1 MASQGF
7 RERILEISVDGAALT
22 NSTTATSIIPAAFK
36 TAALPLGYFD
46 RVGRVVAFE
55 FSGRISTVVT
65 TPGTLTLALRFGSI
79 DVFVSGAMA
88 LNTTAQTNTHWVLK
102 GELVCRAFGAG
113 TSTTL
118 FPKGCTFRSHAVI
131 GSPAA
136 TAGGAGEVMLP
147 YNAAA
152 AVGGGFDNSAS
163 QAIDLM
169 ATWSVANAA
178 NSITLHAGNI
188 DVYS

>member
-7 RERILEISVDGAALT
+7 RERILEVSVDGTALT
-22 NSTTATSIIPAAFK
+22 NSTAATSLLPASFK

-46 RVGRVVAFE
+46 RVGRVIAFE
-55 FSGRISTVVT
+55 FSGRISTLVT
-65 TPGTLTLALRFGSI
+65 TPGTLSLALRFGAIS
-79 DVFVSGAMA
+79 VFDSGAMT
-88 LNTTAQTNTHWVLK
+88 LNVTAQTNVHWTLR

-118 FPKGCTFRSHAVI
+118 FPKGCVFESHAVI
-131 GSPAA
+131 GSPAP
-136 TAGGAGEVMLP
+136 TAGGAGEHRLP
-147 YNAAA
+147 YNAAP
-152 AVGGGFDNSAS
+152 AVGAGFDNSAS
-163 QAIDLM
+163 QAIDLL

-178 NSITLHAGNI
+178 NSIQLHAGSI